1 MSKQKEELEHRLK
14 LRNVRLS
21 DYEDIR
27 KIMVSIYK
35 NQAMAWTK
43 EEFQNQVKAFPEGQI
58 CLEDN
63 GTVVAVAMSLIVD
76 YAKYGDNHTY
86 DQITGYGKFDT
97 HDENGDT
104 LYGTDVFVDKEY
116 RGLRLGRRL
125 YDARKELCENLNL
138 RSIIAGGRI
147 PGFSKYADQMTPR
160 KYIELVK
167 NKEIFDPVL
176 SFQLANEFH
185 VRKVITKYL
194 PEDTD
199 SRAYATLLEWINIYY
214 EKEEKL
220 IGNKKTIVRLGLV
233 QWKMRRFANVDDL
246 MQQVEFFVDTISNYK
261 SDFCLFPEFFNAP
274 LLAGFNNMEASE
286 AIRNLAEYTAEILDR
301 MRDLA
306 LSYNVN
312 IIAGSMPEYDGKK
325 LRNVSYLCRRDG
337 TMEKQYKLHITPDE
351 QAYWGLQGGNGI
363 RVFDTDA
370 GRIGILIC
378 YDVEFPELGRILAEK
393 EMDILFVPFWTDTK
407 NAFLR
412 VSTCA
417 KARAIENECYVAITG
432 SVGNLP
438 KVENMDIQHSQAA
451 IYSPSDFSFPH
462 DATIAEAS
470 LNTETTIVADVDL
483 DLLTKL
489 RKAGSVRNLEQ
500 RRLDLYSIQWKRKR

>member
-1 MSKQKEELEHRLK
+1 
-14 LRNVRLS
+14 
-21 DYEDIR
+21 
-27 KIMVSIYK
+27 MVSTYK
-35 NQAMAWTK
+35 TQAMSWTK
-43 EEFQNQVKAFPEGQI
+43 EEFENQLNAFPEGQI

-63 GTVVAVAMSLIVD
+63 GKVVAVALSLIVD
-76 YAKYGDNHTY
+76 YPKYGDNHTY
-86 DQITGYGKFDT
+86 DQITGFGKFDT
-97 HDENGDT
+97 HDEEGDT

-147 PGFSKYADQMTPR
+147 PGYNKFADQMSPR

-233 QWKMRRFANVDDL
+233 QWKMRRFNDVDDL
-246 MQQVEFFVDTISNYK
+246 MQQVEFFVDTVSDYQ

-274 LLAGFNNMEASE
+274 LLAGFNKMDASE
-286 AIRNLAEYTAEILDR
+286 AIRNLADYTGEIINR

-337 TMEKQYKLHITPDE
+337 TMDKQYKLHITPDE
-351 QAYWGLQGGNGI
+351 QSYWGLQGGNGI
-363 RVFDTDA
+363 NVFDTDA
-370 GRIGILIC
+370 GKVGILVC
-378 YDVEFPELGRILAEK
+378 YDV
-393 EMDILFVPFWTDTK
+393 
-407 NAFLR
+407 
-412 VSTCA
+412 
-417 KARAIENECYVAITG
+417 
-432 SVGNLP
+432 
-438 KVENMDIQHSQAA
+438 
-451 IYSPSDFSFPH
+451 
-462 DATIAEAS
+462 
-470 LNTETTIVADVDL
+470 
-483 DLLTKL
+483 
-489 RKAGSVRNLEQ
+489 
-500 RRLDLYSIQWKRKR
+500 